1 MNWVD
6 IVIIAALVVSTFVG
20 YKVGLIKIIIP
31 LAGMLLATILSG
43 ALHSY
48 LGDKLGFIDSE
59 NWANI
64 AAFIIVFLIVFAI
77 VYIVASILRKIIQ
90 LMLLG
95 WVDRLAGAALVFV
108 VGWIVCSMIVVLV
121 AKYGALGAD
130 YVPGSTVSSE
140 SIEDMIDDSALATFQ
155 IDKFPIVLGLL
166 PGEFDV
172 VRDYFGD

>member
-6 IVIIAALVVSTFVG
+6 TVIIVALAVSTFVG
-20 YKVGLIKIIIP
+20 YKVGLIKIVVP
-31 LAGMLLATILSG
+31 LVGMLLATVLSG

-59 NWANI
+59 KWANI
-64 AAFIIVFLIVFAI
+64 AAFIIVFVVVFVI
-77 VYIVASILRKIIQ
+77 VYISASMLRKIMQ

-95 WVDRLAGAALVFV
+95 WVDRLAGAALVFI
-108 VGWIVCSMIVVLV
+108 VGWIVCSMIVVMV
-121 AKYGALGAD
+121 ARYGALGVD

-140 SIEDMIDDSALATFQ
+140 SVEDMIDDSALATFQ
-155 IDKFPIVLGLL
+155 IDTFPIVMKLL

>member
-6 IVIIAALVVSTFVG
+6 TVIIVALVVSTFIG
-20 YKVGLIKIIIP
+20 YKVGLIKIVVP
-31 LAGMLLATILSG
+31 LVGMLLATILSG

-48 LGDKLGFIDSE
+48 LGDRLGFIDSE
-59 NWANI
+59 KWANI
-64 AAFIIVFLIVFAI
+64 VAFIIVFVVIFVI
-77 VYIVASILRKIIQ
+77 VYISASMLRKIMQ

-95 WVDRLAGAALVFV
+95 WVDRLAGAALIFI
-108 VGWIVCSMIVVLV
+108 VGWIVCSMIVVMV
-121 AKYGALGAD
+121 ARYGALGAD

-140 SIEDMIDDSALATFQ
+140 SVEDMIDDSALATFQ
-155 IDKFPIVLGLL
+155 IDTFPIVMKLL